1 MNKLIKTAILATS
14 ITTALS
20 ASVLVAFK
28 LKKKHTKSNIHL
40 LQGNWE
46 YEVEK
51 GTDEFDVKTIKVEEF
66 GIDVVSDTEIH
77 LLKLGKYNIKLNLVP
92 SLSYP
97 EDDEYFFLGDGGLE
111 VTLIIENLNS
121 ISIESNDNDLDCNH
135 KVAKRAD

>member
-1 MNKLIKTAILATS
+1 MNKIIKTAILATS

-20 ASVLVAFK
+20 ASALVAFK

-46 YEVEK
+46 YEVDK
-51 GTDEFDVKTIKVEEF
+51 GADEFDVKTVEEF

-111 VTLIIENLNS
+111 VTLIIENINS
-121 ISIESNDNDLDCNH
+121 ISIESNDKDLDCNH